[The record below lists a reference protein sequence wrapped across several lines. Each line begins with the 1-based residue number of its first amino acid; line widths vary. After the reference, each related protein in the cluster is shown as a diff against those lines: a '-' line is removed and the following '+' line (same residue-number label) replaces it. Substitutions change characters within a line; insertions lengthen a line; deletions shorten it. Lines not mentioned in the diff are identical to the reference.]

1 MRKMIASALIFG
13 LALSLT
19 GCMRMF
25 SKGNAKAEVNTYEF
39 EDKIDSVVIETT
51 SFDVRIKKAAGN
63 KTVVILREADLLRHD
78 VECKDGVLRI
88 AKRKTEGAVNAVNIP
103 LEIEVQLPKD
113 KYPHIDINTGSGD
126 IAVDADFTFD
136 DAVYVASSGDVFSEV
151 DVTGT
156 LRSETGSGD
165 QHISN
170 VYGRSVEASSSS
182 GDVTVSAVY
191 GTDVS
196 VKTSSGK
203 AELRDVVIKGKLNVN
218 TSSGDVILSRCDAA
232 AITVRTTS
240 GDVTGEL
247 LSGKEFSA
255 STGSGSVRIPESTSG
270 GICEIKTGSG
280 DIRITVR

>member
-25 SKGNAKAEVNTYEF
+25 SEGNAKAEVNTYEF
-39 EDKIDSVVIETT
+39 GEEIDSVMIETT
-51 SFDVRIKKAAGN
+51 SFDVRVVKATGN

-78 VECKDGVLRI
+78 VECRDGVLRI

-113 KYPHIDINTGSGD
+113 KYSLIDINTSSGD
-126 IAVDADFTFD
+126 MAVDADFTFD
-136 DAVYVASSGDVFSEV
+136 DAVYTAFSGGIFSEA

-156 LRSETGSGD
+156 LRSDTSSGS

-170 VYGRSVEASSSS
+170 VYGRSVEVSSSS
-182 GDVTVSAVY
+182 GNVTVSAVY

-196 VKTSSGK
+196 VKTSSGE
-203 AELRDVVIKGKLNVN
+203 ADLRDVVIKGKLNVN
-218 TSSGDVILSRCDAA
+218 TSSGDVILSRCDAS
-232 AITVRTTS
+232 AIAVRTTS

-255 STGSGSVRIPESTSG
+255 SSGSGSIRIPESTSG